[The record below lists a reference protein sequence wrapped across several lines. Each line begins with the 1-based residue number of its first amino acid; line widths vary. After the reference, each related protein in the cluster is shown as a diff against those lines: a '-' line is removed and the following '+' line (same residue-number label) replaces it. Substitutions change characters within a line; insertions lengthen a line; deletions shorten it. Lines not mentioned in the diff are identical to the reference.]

1 MAAAGARVVSGT
13 RKIRVKK
20 AKDVMFDYSLLF
32 IIIFLFCFG
41 LVMIYSASSY
51 NANLEFDGDS
61 FHYVK
66 TQLLAGVLG
75 FACMFIISR
84 IDYHFWKKLAW
95 VAYFGSIAAILL
107 VLTPLGIESH
117 GARRWVGVGALQ
129 FQPAEIAKIA
139 AIILMAALLERFA
152 KSMRKFSN
160 LVRMIF
166 IIVILAGLIYVIT
179 DNLSSAIIILG
190 ISVVMMFVVSPK
202 YSHFILSGL
211 AVFAAGAGYLL
222 LAGGFRA
229 DRIRVWLNPE
239 AYEQEGGYQ
248 VMQGLYAIG
257 SGGVFGKGLGQS
269 VQKLGFVP
277 EAQNDMIFTIICEE
291 LGLVG
296 AIAIIL
302 VFMIM
307 IWRLLNIANNAQDL
321 FGSLIAAGIM
331 AHIAIQV
338 VLNIAVVTNTIP
350 NTGITLPFISYGGT
364 SIVFLLAE
372 MGLAFS
378 VSRYSAKSGSD
389 RQ

>member
-1 MAAAGARVVSGT
+1 M
-13 RKIRVKK
+13 
-20 AKDVMFDYSLLF
+20 
-32 IIIFLFCFG
+32 
-41 LVMIYSASSY
+41 
-51 NANLEFDGDS
+51 
-61 FHYVK
+61 
-66 TQLLAGVLG
+66 
-75 FACMFIISR
+75 
-84 IDYHFWKKLAW
+84 
-95 VAYFGSIAAILL
+95 AYFGSIVAILL

-139 AIILMAALLERFA
+139 TIILMAALLERYA

-160 LVRMIF
+160 LVRMVLITG
-166 IIVILAGLIYVIT
+166 VLAGLIFVIT
-179 DNLSSAIIILG
+179 KNLSSAVIILG

-202 YSHFILSGL
+202 YNHFILSGL
-211 AVFAAGAGYLL
+211 AVFGAGAAYLL
-222 LAGGFRA
+222 IAGGFRA

-257 SGGVFGKGLGQS
+257 SGGIFGKGLGQS

-296 AIAIIL
+296 AIALIL

-307 IWRLLNIANNAQDL
+307 IWRLMNIATNAEDL
-321 FGSLIAAGIM
+321 FGALIAAGIM

-378 VSRYSAKSGSD
+378 VSRFSAK
-389 RQ
+389 

>member
-1 MAAAGARVVSGT
+1 MAAAGTRAASDV

-20 AKDVMFDYSLLF
+20 TKDISFDYSLLF
-32 IIIFLFCFG
+32 IIVFLFCFG

-51 NANLEFDGDS
+51 NANMEFDGDS

-66 TQLLAGVLG
+66 TQLFAGVLG
-75 FACMFIISR
+75 FGCMLVISK
-84 IDYHFWKKLAW
+84 INYHFWKKLAW
-95 VAYFGSIAAILL
+95 VAYFGSIVCILL

-160 LVRMIF
+160 LVRMVL
-166 IIVILAGLIYVIT
+166 IVGVLAGLIYVIT
-179 DNLSSAIIILG
+179 DNLSSAIIVLG

-202 YSHFILSGL
+202 YNHFILSGL
-211 AVFAAGAGYLL
+211 AVFAAGAAYLL
-222 LAGGFRA
+222 VAGGFRA

-257 SGGVFGKGLGQS
+257 SGGIFGKGLGQS

-302 VFMIM
+302 VFMVM
-307 IWRLLNIANNAQDL
+307 IWRLLNIANNAKDL
-321 FGSLIAAGIM
+321 FGALIATGIM

-378 VSRYSAKSGSD
+378 VSRYSAK
-389 RQ
+389 